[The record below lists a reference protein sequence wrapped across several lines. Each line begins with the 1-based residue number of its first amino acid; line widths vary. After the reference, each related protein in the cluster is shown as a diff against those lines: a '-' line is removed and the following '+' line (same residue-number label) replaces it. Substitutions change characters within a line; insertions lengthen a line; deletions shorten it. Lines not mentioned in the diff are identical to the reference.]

1 MKQGLRTVG
10 FMVLMA
16 TVFGAGVT
24 GIRLATRET
33 LKRNKSLAYQRA
45 VVNVFQLAD
54 GVTDPDFAKLFA
66 SRIDEHAVTDPDTGQ
81 KITCYRAY
89 ADAAKE
95 HPIAVGFQF
104 VGRGFWGPIS
114 GILALSPDRQKTL
127 GLVILEQQ
135 ETPGL
140 GGRVAEAEFCD
151 QFLKGVLVSPV
162 PKGKCI
168 RIASTRPAENA
179 SGAARHVD
187 TITGATQTSMAMD
200 RILNRALEAY
210 ARACQQAEKGEEKPN
225 GVL

>member
-1 MKQGLRTVG
+1 MKQGLRTIG

-45 VVNVFQLAD
+45 VVNVFQLAN
-54 GVTDPDFAKLFA
+54 GVADPDFAKLFA
-66 SRIDEHAVTDPDTGQ
+66 SQIDERTVTDPNTGQ
-81 KITCYRAY
+81 KITCYTAY

-95 HPIAVGFQF
+95 DPIAVGFQF

-114 GILALSPDRQKTL
+114 GILALSTDRQETL

-140 GGRVAEAEFCD
+140 GGRVAEPEFCG
-151 QFLKGVLVSPV
+151 QFLNGVLVSPV

-168 RIASTRPAENA
+168 RFSSTRPAA
-179 SGAARHVD
+179 DAPGAARHVD

-200 RILNRALEAY
+200 RILNQALEAY
-210 ARACQQAEKGEEKPN
+210 ARACQETAKAEEKT
-225 GVL
+225 